1 MLEPPRTSLGVLY
14 SETQVAS
21 LRAWMASGT
30 PGPALATAGPG
41 SGLTTLITLLIKE
54 IGLEC
59 VWIGCGTVRIKAL
72 LEQAGANPLSVT
84 MRRKII
90 VIDEADALPS
100 GDSMALSE
108 TLAFAKSSPPVPVLF
123 AMHVNRSQKSVEF
136 AKHWPKFELGR
147 PTQAVMHR
155 FLSKVV
161 ADKGVQ
167 IDPQKLIDLSRDT
180 RGDVRAAL
188 MALDLAGRGRSAVAA
203 DVDTKDEATDGLDL
217 TEAVL
222 RGERGS
228 SVRECLN
235 IFGMESAVVSAGI
248 YENYLT
254 SLGKDDMECA
264 MQVAEDFSA
273 ADSVDRYLYSHQ
285 AWDMYDVYGVFSVA
299 APSIVINHKRKS
311 KPKPGFGITKFGTM
325 WSKVYN
331 MCAKTKHVRNLAA
344 KYAEAGIQPL
354 APCDMAWVR
363 RCLRTAVE
371 RKDED
376 LIRSVAW
383 PLAAADVLCMARLD
397 ASPGGSAWYKQTVHA
412 RVKKLLTR

>member
-21 LRAWMASGT
+21 LRAWMAAGT

-41 SGLTTLITLLIKE
+41 SGLTTLITLLIRE

-136 AKHWPKFELGR
+136 AKHWPKFEMGR
-147 PTQAVMHR
+147 PTPAVMHR
-155 FLSKVV
+155 FLSKIV
-161 ADKGVQ
+161 AERGMQ
-167 IDPQKLIDLSRDT
+167 IDQQKVLDLSRST

-188 MALDLAGRGRSAVAA
+188 MALDLAGRAAPEA

-222 RGERGS
+222 RGERGN
-228 SVRECLN
+228 SVRECLT

-248 YENYLT
+248 YENYLS

-273 ADSVDRYLYSHQ
+273 ADCVDRYLYSHQ
-285 AWDMYDVYGVFSVA
+285 AWDMYDVYGVFSLA
-299 APSIVINHKRKS
+299 APSIVMHHKRKT
-311 KPKPGFGITKFGTM
+311 KPKSTLTVTKFGTM

-354 APCDMAWVR
+354 APCDMSWVR
-363 RCLRTAVE
+363 GCLRTAVE

-376 LIRSVAW
+376 LIRKVAW
-383 PLAAADVLCMARLD
+383 PLAAADVLSMARMD
-397 ASPGGSAWYKQTVHA
+397 ASPGGSTWYKQTVHA
-412 RVKKLLTR
+412 RVKKLLSSKS